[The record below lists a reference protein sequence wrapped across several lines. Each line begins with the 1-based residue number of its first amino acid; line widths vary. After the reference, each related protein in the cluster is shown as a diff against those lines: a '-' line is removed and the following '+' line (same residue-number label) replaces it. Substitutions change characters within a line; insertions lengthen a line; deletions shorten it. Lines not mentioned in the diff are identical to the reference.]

1 LGKSGVDYEQQYG
14 DGDCIVEEGSTGSE
28 MFIVASGRVR
38 ISKTINGG
46 PVTLWHVER
55 GDFFGEMSLLES
67 LPRFASAYAEGET
80 RLVVVQPGSLLL
92 RVRQDPTL
100 AVEMLTRL
108 SSRLRA
114 ANFRLMAAL
123 GDADAEAQLPVWEG
137 RDAHGAPDAS

>member
-1 LGKSGVDYEQQYG
+1 LGKGVDYEQLYG
-14 DGDCIVEEGSTGSE
+14 DGDCVVEEGSTGSE

-38 ISKTINGG
+38 ISKTINGS

-67 LPRFASAYAEGET
+67 LPRFASAYAEGDT

-123 GDADAEAQLPVWEG
+123 GDADAAAQLPVWEG
-137 RDAHGAPDAS
+137 REQDGSPDAG